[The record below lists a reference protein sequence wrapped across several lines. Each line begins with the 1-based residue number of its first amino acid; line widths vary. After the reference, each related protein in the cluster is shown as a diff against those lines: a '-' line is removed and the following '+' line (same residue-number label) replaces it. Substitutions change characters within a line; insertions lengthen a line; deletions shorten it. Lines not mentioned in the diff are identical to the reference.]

1 MKKVRS
7 IKLFFLCML
16 VAGMLIGCRPTDP
29 TLMSPLGVGATA
41 PEIAATGW
49 INGTPE
55 ATAGK
60 AVVVDC
66 WAYW

>member
-1 MKKVRS
+1 
-7 IKLFFLCML
+7 
-16 VAGMLIGCRPTDP
+16 MLIGCGPTDP

-60 AVVVDC
+60 VVVVDC

>member
-1 MKKVRS
+1 MKMIPSTNV
-7 IKLFFLCML
+7 LCLWIL
-16 VAGMLIGCRPTDP
+16 VAGMLLGCRPTDP

-41 PEIAATGW
+41 PEIAAKGW

-55 ATAGK
+55 ATSGK
-60 AVVVDC
+60 VVVVDC